1 MSNATGRSTDGL
13 RAKLSRLGPTWIA
26 GAIAAGPASMAAVL
40 GAGATFGYAL
50 LWVVVLSAL
59 LGATA
64 QYLSMRL
71 GLLTE
76 RGIVGAVEEHL
87 GELWAWVLVIDT
99 VLASGLAQIVIMK
112 TVAEVSGTITGLD
125 PRLWGVAWAL
135 VLAVGLAGGGYR
147 FLEGGAK
154 LIVSVV
160 VLAFVATAFLVPID
174 AGAAAGGLVP
184 TLPAG
189 LDGALLAAGV
199 LGGAVHITL
208 ITMQSYT
215 MRARGWTR
223 DDYDLGLFDVGS
235 SMLVA
240 FGVFSVATFL
250 VAASV
255 LAPEF
260 SPGGDLNAAVAAD
273 ALGPLAGEY
282 AQTLFLFGLWGAAVS
297 TLGANTVVPPYLLAD
312 KLGWDTDVSDGRF
325 RAAVAAVALI
335 GALGV
340 FLGGEFFTLLVVML
354 AFGLVGTPF
363 ALVVVLGLLNHP
375 DAVPEPNPA
384 IANVGGVV
392 VLAIASV
399 LAAVFVQNQY
409 AQGSLTDPVT
419 AFVLAFAVAMAAA
432 TLALIG
438 KFALDARRPARTV
451 DADPDA

>member
-1 MSNATGRSTDGL
+1 MSNATSDPANGL
-13 RAKLSRLGPTWIA
+13 RGKVSQLGPTWIA
-26 GAIAAGPASMAAVL
+26 GAIAAGPASLAAVL
-40 GAGATFGYAL
+40 GAGATFGYTL

-76 RGIVGAVEEHL
+76 QGIVGAVEEHL

-112 TVAEVSGTITGLD
+112 TVAEVSGTVVGFD
-125 PRLWGVAWAL
+125 PRVWGVVWAL

-147 FLEGGAK
+147 FLEVGAK
-154 LIVSVV
+154 AIVSVV
-160 VLAFVATAFLVPID
+160 VLAFVSTAFLVPID

-223 DDYDLGLFDVGS
+223 DDYDLGLFDVGT

-255 LAPEF
+255 LAPEL
-260 SPGGDLNAAVAAD
+260 SPGGKLQAAAA
-273 ALGPLAGEY
+273 AASLGPLVGNFAE
-282 AQTLFLFGLWGAAVS
+282 TLFMLGLWAAAVS

-325 RAAVAAVALI
+325 RAAVAAVALLGGL
-335 GALGV
+335 GA
-340 FLGGEFFTLLVVML
+340 FLGGNFFSLLTQML
-354 AFGLVGTPF
+354 TFGLIGTPF
-363 ALVVVLGLLNHP
+363 ALAIVLYLLNHP
-375 DAVPEPNPA
+375 DAVPESNP
-384 IANVGGVV
+384 IHANVGGLIVFG
-392 VLAIASV
+392 IASV
-399 LAAVFVQNQY
+399 LAGQY
-409 AQGSLTDPVT
+409 VRQQLRTGLGDPVPT
-419 AFVLAFAVAMAAA
+419 FFVTFAIAIGAA
-432 TLALIG
+432 TIGLIA
-438 KFALDARRPARTV
+438 KYARDARRPSQPV
-451 DADPDA
+451 DAGSDA